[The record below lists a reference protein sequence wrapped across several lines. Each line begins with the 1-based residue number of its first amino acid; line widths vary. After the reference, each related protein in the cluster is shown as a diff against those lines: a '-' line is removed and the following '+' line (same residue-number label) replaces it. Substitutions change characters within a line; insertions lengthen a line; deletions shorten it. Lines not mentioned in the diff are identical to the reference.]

1 MPRNDDR
8 WVTDRDGPTHT
19 ISAAPVP
26 VSVTLCT
33 ARIVRVR
40 IGPVDPDASYMPAR
54 TWPGAAFTE
63 TSGPPASLETGALTL
78 RIATDPASVTF
89 SDRLGH
95 ARLRLPLAGLRGAPS
110 LRVRLELASVQHLY
124 GLGEGGQQFDRLGTT
139 RRFWTNH
146 ANHGHGADIPIPL
159 LLSHLGYGL
168 FFDYTGPADITVG
181 GADAGRWVEYRSD
194 RGPLDLYYLG
204 GSDLRDVLEAVAT
217 LLGPAPMPPRWAFG
231 YLQSTRHFE
240 NPAEW
245 QGLPTTMRD
254 KRLPC
259 DGLIFLSTYGD
270 FVGWNRGV
278 GHLECDPRAWPAPA
292 EFFARLRA
300 QHFHAVT
307 HEYPVLHPASPL
319 YPEAVTQG
327 YLLDA
332 GYPEAAAAERP
343 TDNYREGQR
352 YLDFSRPDVRA
363 WWWRQHRPLAALGI
377 DGWWLDGGEG
387 PAADVR
393 LHAGTGADV
402 HNRYDLMRQ
411 QAFAEGEA
419 ADRPDQRVF
428 LLCRSG
434 GAGMQRFGAT
444 CWSGDIDATFS
455 TLEEQPAIGLNLGL
469 SSVPY
474 WGTDVGGFYQVAPD
488 RAELFVRWFQ
498 FGAFCPIFR
507 AHGRVWRDHVPW
519 AHGPEVEAICRRYL
533 ELRYRL
539 LPYTYS
545 LAWQAHRHGL
555 PLMRP
560 LVLNYPDDARVWNR
574 ATEYL
579 WGDDLLV
586 APVTRAGATHWPVY
600 LPAGTWY
607 DFWTHDRYDG
617 PAAITVAAPL
627 DRLPLF
633 VRAGAMLPL
642 GPAVQYHDE
651 RPLTDIDLFV
661 YGGPSA
667 SFTLYDDDGATMA
680 YRKGRYALTTVENAS
695 TERTLTVRIADPAG
709 DAAVIP
715 AGRVY
720 TVRMHSPARPRRVRR
735 SGAGDLPERP
745 RADAAGWWYD
755 ERRLVCVR
763 APSQPAVIELE
774 W

>member
-1 MPRNDDR
+1 
-8 WVTDRDGPTHT
+8 
-19 ISAAPVP
+19 
-26 VSVTLCT
+26 
-33 ARIVRVR
+33 
-40 IGPVDPDASYMPAR
+40 
-54 TWPGAAFTE
+54 
-63 TSGPPASLETGALTL
+63 
-78 RIATDPASVTF
+78 
-89 SDRLGH
+89 
-95 ARLRLPLAGLRGAPS
+95 
-110 LRVRLELASVQHLY
+110 
-124 GLGEGGQQFDRLGTT
+124 
-139 RRFWTNH
+139 
-146 ANHGHGADIPIPL
+146 
-159 LLSHLGYGL
+159 
-168 FFDYTGPADITVG
+168 
-181 GADAGRWVEYRSD
+181 
-194 RGPLDLYYLG
+194 
-204 GSDLRDVLEAVAT
+204 
-217 LLGPAPMPPRWAFG
+217 
-231 YLQSTRHFE
+231 
-240 NPAEW
+240 
-245 QGLPTTMRD
+245 
-254 KRLPC
+254 
-259 DGLIFLSTYGD
+259 
-270 FVGWNRGV
+270 
-278 GHLECDPRAWPAPA
+278 
-292 EFFARLRA
+292 
-300 QHFHAVT
+300 
-307 HEYPVLHPASPL
+307 
-319 YPEAVTQG
+319 
-327 YLLDA
+327 
-332 GYPEAAAAERP
+332 
-343 TDNYREGQR
+343 
-352 YLDFSRPDVRA
+352 
-363 WWWRQHRPLAALGI
+363 
-377 DGWWLDGGEG
+377 
-387 PAADVR
+387 
-393 LHAGTGADV
+393 
-402 HNRYDLMRQ
+402 
-411 QAFAEGEA
+411 
-419 ADRPDQRVF
+419 
-428 LLCRSG
+428 
-434 GAGMQRFGAT
+434 MQRFGAT